1 MHGDFHRTSIGFG
14 FLALMSLPFAIH
26 PHEGEATRRELP
38 YAVRDRKGARHPSR
52 LLLTHL
58 GHSRSIP
65 LVQEET
71 EEHRVPSMERPGSV
85 VFFRQNQERMLRE
98 HARSLFSAALQ
109 NPGFRAKPQSR
120 NGTLRNVR
128 PIGGRRRLR
137 REGLER
143 PMHIRTRRQPL
154 CRARLV
160 QRGRGS
166 PPYLRPVRIRP
177 RKRTCTC
184 FSACRSA
191 MAATG

>member
-1 MHGDFHRTSIGFG
+1 
-14 FLALMSLPFAIH
+14 MSLPFAIH

-38 YAVRDRKGARHPSR
+38 HAVRNRKGARHPSR

-120 NGTLRNVR
+120 NGALRNVR

-143 PMHIRTRRQPL
+143 PLHIRTRGRSAVPAV
-154 CRARLV
+154 R
-160 QRGRGS
+160 RGS
-166 PPYLRPVRIRP
+166 PPCLRPVRIRP
-177 RKRTCTC
+177 QKRTCTC